1 MAGMVGTDGRVEE
14 EELVAVE
21 DIEDLKTYIQYEGL
35 KNQGQPDIPTVLYS
49 LTEQCHN

>member
-21 DIEDLKTYIQYEGL
+21 DIEDLKTYIQYSMKG
-35 KNQGQPDIPTVLYS
+35 
-49 LTEQCHN
+49 

>member
-21 DIEDLKTYIQYEGL
+21 DIEDLKIHT
-35 KNQGQPDIPTVLYS
+35 
-49 LTEQCHN
+49 